1 MCIISPIPA
10 FASEEGKTPD
20 EAILLEDV
28 RRIFDIAAGLIQV
41 SEEEYATADFNGDGV
56 VTTDDVIGA
65 LKVCA
70 DLDPFMFM
78 GKVNQITPYEKHN
91 SSVKS
96 KFCQVTSYCAE
107 TLSSSNTDGRSSP
120 MYSPFIKGTFD
131 YVKSGPHRESSG
143 EEYYCL
149 SSGRKIYSRDIKVFT
164 GYQMPDN
171 KIKVYNAV
179 SYKANSTDIYLALNW
194 RVPFNVTLKPQ
205 KYVNGY
211 DSREFNV
218 EDGDFTAEYMDI
230 TFYNTIEANGVNSF
244 LESGTIKSG
253 KWILNKE
260 KKTATLRLYLKETGG
275 FYGYKAYYD
284 DNNYLVISIK
294 EPADT
299 LDGKVIMLDPGH
311 GGKDPGAISKSGYYE
326 KNLNY
331 PIALKVKKY
340 LEDAG
345 ATVVLTRGDTSNE
358 STIQER
364 RLKALKE
371 NPDLYVAIHAD
382 SSTSSSAKG
391 CSVYYYKNYSAPL
404 AFAVEKELPKAV
416 KSGVGYD
423 LKSKGTHFYPF
434 HVTRVENC
442 PAILIECGFVSN
454 PTELEMMKKS
464 SNQTH
469 IAKGIYNGIAKYFN
483 M

>member
-1 MCIISPIPA
+1 MSPIPA
-10 FASEEGKTPD
+10 FAFETD
-20 EAILLEDV
+20 ETNQERTILLEDV
-28 RRIFDIAAGLIQV
+28 RRMLDIASGLIEV
-41 SEEEYATADFNGDGV
+41 SAEEYELADFNGDGR
-56 VTTDDVIGA
+56 VTTDDVVAA
-65 LKVCA
+65 LRVCA

-78 GKVNQITPYEKHN
+78 GKVSQITPREKHN
-91 SSVKS
+91 SSS
-96 KFCQVTSYCAE
+96 TAKFCQVTSYCAE
-107 TLSSSNTDGRSSP
+107 TLSATDTSGRSNP
-120 MYSPFIKGTFD
+120 LYSPFLKGTFD
-131 YVKSGPHRESSG
+131 YIKSGPHTEGSG
-143 EEYYCL
+143 EKYYCL
-149 SSGRKIYSRDIKVFT
+149 TSGRKIYSRDIKVFT
-164 GYQMPDN
+164 GYKMPDN
-171 KIKVYNAV
+171 KIKVYDAV
-179 SYKANSTDIYLALNW
+179 SYDSDSTDIFLSLNW

-205 KYVNGY
+205 EYTKGY
-211 DSREFNV
+211 DSRAYNV
-218 EDGDFTAEYMDI
+218 ENGKFTATYMDV
-230 TFYNTIEANGVNSF
+230 TFYNTVDAIGTHTF
-244 LESGTIKSG
+244 DESGTVKNS
-253 KWILNKE
+253 KWIINKE
-260 KKTATLRLYLKETGG
+260 KKTATLRIYLRETGG

-299 LDGKVIMLDPGH
+299 LKGKVIMLDPGH
-311 GGKDPGAISKSGYYE
+311 GGKDSGAVSKSGYYE

-331 PIALKVKKY
+331 PVALKVKKY